1 MSYKI
6 ASDLDYVCNKMSKT
20 DKPIEMKGNNPW
32 INLLALKT
40 CKYFFNVQLRPNFK
54 MMNAKDKDQE
64 NTSPKLLLVRFSSRN
79 QLFYHQMLYTIHKE
93 FDSGSSFK

>member
-1 MSYKI
+1 VSYEN
-6 ASDLDYVCNKMSKT
+6 ASDLGYVCNKMSKT

-32 INLLALKT
+32 IKT

-64 NTSPKLLLVRFSSRN
+64 NTRPKLLLVRFSSRH